1 MAQTNRITLGVNYR
15 KVTSVKSP
23 AYGKYYAEVDRPK
36 TLTTDGLAAHI
47 AAHGCALGAEA
58 VKGVLV
64 IMSNCIPELISQG
77 QPVKIDGLGTFSA
90 GIKNF
95 KNGATEAQ
103 MQDSDFNPTTIVKG
117 VKINFRPDGAELK
130 NITSKNF
137 LQSMVSL
144 ESRYIVTGKES
155 DASQVRTPLHTF
167 RAPAQEPQEP

>member
-1 MAQTNRITLGVNYR
+1 MAQTNRITMGVNYR

-58 VKGVLV
+58 IKGVLV
-64 IMSNCIPELISQG
+64 KLSECIPELIAMG

-95 KNGATEAQ
+95 KNGATEVQ
-103 MQDSDFNPTTIVKG
+103 MKDKTFNPTTIVKG
-117 VKINFRPDGAELK
+117 VKINFRPDGTEMNNL
-130 NITSKNF
+130 TSKNF
-137 LQSMVSL
+137 LQSQVSL

-155 DASQVRTPLHTF
+155 DDSQIRTPLPTF
-167 RAPAQEPQEP
+167 RAPEVDPEP

>member
-1 MAQTNRITLGVNYR
+1 MSTNRITMGVNYR
-15 KVTSVKSP
+15 KVTSVKLP
-23 AYGKYYAEVDRPK
+23 GYGKYYAEVDRPK

-47 AAHGCALGAEA
+47 AAHGSALGPEA

-64 IMSNCIPELISQG
+64 QLATCIPELISQG

-103 MQDSDFNPTTIVKG
+103 MLDKTFNPTSIVKG
-117 VKINFRPDGAELK
+117 VKINFRPDGQELS
-130 NITSKNF
+130 NLTSKNF
-137 LQSMVSL
+137 LQSQVSL

-155 DASQVRTPLHTF
+155 DDSQIRTPLATF
-167 RAPAQEPQEP
+167 RAPAEPEP

>member
-1 MAQTNRITLGVNYR
+1 MGVNYR
-15 KVTSVKSP
+15 KVDSVKSP

-47 AAHGCALGAEA
+47 AAHGSAPEA
-58 VKGVLV
+58 IKGVLV
-64 IMSNCIPELISQG
+64 QLSNCIPELISMG

-117 VKINFRPDGAELK
+117 VKINFRPDGQELK

-155 DASQVRTPLHTF
+155 DQSQIRTPLHTF